1 MQCRYYTARKKS
13 PEFSLIELVF
23 ADFRFTEPHEKF
35 LKTMDD
41 AGLRRKRKDYLEL
54 GIIIMVQEGI
64 SLADCT
70 NINGGACH
78 MRTKCTFFSNAAE
91 PTL

>member
-1 MQCRYYTARKKS
+1 MCQKVSPIFFWTDSTNYFSVQCRCARKKS

-41 AGLRRKRKDYLEL
+41 GDNDRRTGVGDY
-54 GIIIMVQEGI
+54 
-64 SLADCT
+64 
-70 NINGGACH
+70 GARRH
-78 MRTKCTFFSNAAE
+78 FFG
-91 PTL
+91 TLY

>member
-41 AGLRRKRKDYLEL
+41 AGYTTKKEGPRVGDYYNGARR
-54 GIIIMVQEGI
+54 
-64 SLADCT
+64 
-70 NINGGACH
+70 H
-78 MRTKCTFFSNAAE
+78 FFGR
-91 PTL
+91 LY

>member
-1 MQCRYYTARKKS
+1 MQCRYYTARKKKS

-41 AGLRRKRKDYLEL
+41 GDNDQRTGVGDYGARR
-54 GIIIMVQEGI
+54 
-64 SLADCT
+64 
-70 NINGGACH
+70 H
-78 MRTKCTFFSNAAE
+78 FFG
-91 PTL
+91 TLY